1 MSDFAKLL
9 DRVYQSFLLR
19 DVLGFVVPGGIV
31 LISLRVLLDI
41 RIEHPV
47 ILFTKT
53 VCGQLSA
60 FQSCEATLTNWQ
72 IITIPLMAYLAGWV
86 LQAVHYGI
94 LRLVY
99 WKLKP
104 PFLLKRFLVSKFSKS
119 GSLLDNI
126 KTQELESLLK
136 QAPLMT
142 QGALEPDLIMAEPM
156 TDELLK
162 EQLKESPY
170 SERLSALMIMSANLA
185 GAIFILAV
193 MLGVKNGL
201 WLASLILLLISIALY
216 FEFLRLWEARN
227 LRVAIYAVEFQK
239 RKDVP
244 VVPVKRG
251 L

>member
-1 MSDFAKLL
+1 
-9 DRVYQSFLLR
+9 
-19 DVLGFVVPGGIV
+19 
-31 LISLRVLLDI
+31 
-41 RIEHPV
+41 
-47 ILFTKT
+47 
-53 VCGQLSA
+53 
-60 FQSCEATLTNWQ
+60 
-72 IITIPLMAYLAGWV
+72 
-86 LQAVHYGI
+86 
-94 LRLVY
+94 
-99 WKLKP
+99 
-104 PFLLKRFLVSKFSKS
+104 
-119 GSLLDNI
+119 
-126 KTQELESLLK
+126 
-136 QAPLMT
+136 
-142 QGALEPDLIMAEPM
+142 M